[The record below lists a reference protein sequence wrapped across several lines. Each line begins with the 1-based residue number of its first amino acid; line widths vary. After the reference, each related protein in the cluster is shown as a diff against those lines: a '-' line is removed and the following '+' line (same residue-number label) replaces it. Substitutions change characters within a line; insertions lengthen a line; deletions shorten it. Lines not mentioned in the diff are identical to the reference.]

1 MAHLDLGVP
10 SDILLRVTPPKVPRQ
25 FIARAH
31 LAASHPLVDA
41 DAVIVQAPAGFG
53 KTLLL
58 AQWRR
63 EFLATGSVVA
73 WVTAHAQDDD
83 TRWLQCLAMSVR
95 LAAARPTFGHTLIT
109 GAGPTGLEGITT
121 WLAEVAQAALNI
133 VLVVDDAERLNE
145 ATKELLIYL
154 LHNAPSNLRIIV
166 SARSDCKLGVDDL
179 LAYGSCVQIG
189 PTALRFKIDETLRLV
204 EERFKGRVD
213 CDAAARLHEVTEGW
227 PLGLQLAITMLANSS
242 DPMTDITAM
251 ASGAFSLH
259 NDLMHQ
265 MLAKLDPADM
275 AFLTRVAIL
284 DHLYPD
290 LCRALTQDDQA
301 DQRLARLCHETP
313 ILVAGE
319 HGDWLRLHTLAKQ
332 ALRDQDNALSP
343 QEQAQLHGRASRWF
357 AQHNQ
362 LELAA
367 VHALKAG
374 CEDQAYDLA
383 ERSLYDTLMTRGQQA
398 QVLQWLDQMPEIA
411 LHQRPRLLLAG
422 AWSLAL
428 SERHAQA
435 RQSVE
440 RLLTGEQVSDALRCE
455 CAMIMGGAAIYSDDP
470 DQFAQLHDPWAS
482 NPPLQDP
489 LLLHVHANRSAYRAL
504 LAGEP
509 ALARMCQQQAPREG
523 TTNAHKYLDL
533 WGTQIM
539 CKTYAWEGQVVLVE
553 QLLRPT
559 LARTE
564 IELGRRHPVTCAMA
578 ALLATSVWDQGHTSE
593 VPALLAN
600 RLDVIERSGRPDV
613 VVWSYQTLV
622 RVALA
627 QNQEHRALALLE
639 ALYALGVTRQLPRLC
654 IVSLCDQV
662 ALHARNYHGETCRA
676 LMEHVDTLMAAQ
688 PRQQGS
694 LWFDNLAPLQATARG
709 YAHLASKQWREAA
722 GALGHANTQAQ
733 ERKMGKLH
741 IATLGLLAF
750 ARHQHMGNADELL
763 REAMDLARVYG
774 LARILLDAHP
784 GMADWIH
791 RGADKPIAQAQS
803 IAPMAA
809 VVRPVLVKLVPG
821 TILTPKE
828 REVLTLL
835 GRNLSN
841 KEIGLALQ
849 VGEGTVKWHVKNLF
863 AKLDVGY
870 RKQLVAKARLFG
882 LID

>member
-10 SDILLRVTPPKVPRQ
+10 NDILLRVTPPKVPRQ

-31 LAASHPLVDA
+31 LEASHPLLDA

-53 KTLLL
+53 KTFLL

-73 WVTAHAQDDD
+73 WVTAQAQDDD
-83 TRWLQCLAMSVR
+83 TRLLQCLAMSVR
-95 LAAARPTFGHTLIT
+95 LAAARPTFGHTLMT

-145 ATKELLIYL
+145 ATRELLIYL
-154 LHNAPSNLRIIV
+154 LHNAPSNLRIVV

-179 LAYGSCVQIG
+179 LAYGSCVAIG
-189 PTALRFKIDETLRLV
+189 PSALRFTLDETLRLV

-213 CDAAARLHEVTEGW
+213 CDAAARLHDVTEGW
-227 PLGLQLAITMLANSS
+227 PLGLQLAITMLTKSS
-242 DPMTDITAM
+242 DPMSEIAAM
-251 ASGAFSLH
+251 VSGSYSLH
-259 NDLMHQ
+259 HDLMYQ
-265 MLAKLDPADM
+265 MLAKLDTTDM
-275 AFLTRVAIL
+275 DFLRRVAIL

-313 ILVAGE
+313 ILVSGE

-332 ALRDQDNALSP
+332 ALRDQGNGLLP
-343 QEQAQLHGRASRWF
+343 LEQAQLHERASLWF
-357 AQHNQ
+357 AEHHQ

-367 VHALKAG
+367 FHALKAG
-374 CEDQAYDLA
+374 CDDQAYDLA

-398 QVLQWLDQMPEIA
+398 QVLQWLDQMPETA

-455 CAMIMGGAAIYSDDP
+455 CAMIMGGAAIFSDDP
-470 DQFAQLHDPWAS
+470 DLFAQLHDPWAS

-509 ALARMCQQQAPREG
+509 ALARMRQQQAPREG

-539 CKTYAWEGQVVLVE
+539 CQTYAWEGQVVLVE

-578 ALLATSVWDQGHTSE
+578 ALLATSVWHQGRTSE

-627 QNQEHRALALLE
+627 QNQEHRAMALLE

-662 ALHARNYHGETCRA
+662 ALHARSYHGESCRV
-676 LMEHVDTLMAAQ
+676 LMDRIDTLMAEQ

-709 YAHLASKQWREAA
+709 YAYLASRQWREAA
-722 GALGHANTQAQ
+722 DALGHANTLAQ
-733 ERKMGKLH
+733 GRKMGSLH
-741 IATLGLLAF
+741 IETLGLLAF
-750 ARHQHMGNADELL
+750 ARHQYVGHAEELL
-763 REAMDLARVYG
+763 REALDLARVFG
-774 LARILLDAHP
+774 LARILVDAHP
-784 GMADWIH
+784 DMADWIQ
-791 RGADKPIAQAQS
+791 RSVIKPEVPAQS
-803 IAPMAA
+803 IAP
-809 VVRPVLVKLVPG
+809 VPPVGRPVPAKSVPA

-870 RKQLVAKARLFG
+870 RKQLVAKARLYG

>member
-1 MAHLDLGVP
+1 MAHLDIGVP

-25 FIARAH
+25 FITRSH
-31 LAASHPLVDA
+31 LEASQLLVNA

-53 KTLLL
+53 KTFLL

-83 TRWLQCLAMSVR
+83 TRLLQCLVMSVR

-109 GAGPTGLEGITT
+109 GAGPTGLEGITI

-133 VLVVDDAERLNE
+133 VLVVDDAERLHDANR
-145 ATKELLIYL
+145 ELLIYL

-166 SARSDCKLGVDDL
+166 GARSDFKLGVANM
-179 LAYGSCVQIG
+179 LAYGSCLEVG
-189 PTALRFKIDETLRLV
+189 PAALRFKLDETLRLM
-204 EERFKGRVD
+204 EERFKGRID

-227 PLGLQLAITMLANSS
+227 PLGLQLAITLLAKSS
-242 DPMTDITAM
+242 DPMAEIAAM
-251 ASGAFSLH
+251 SSGSYGLQ
-259 NDLMHQ
+259 NDLMDQ

-284 DHLYPD
+284 DNLFPD

-301 DQRLARLCHETP
+301 ENRLVRLCHETP

-319 HGDWLRLHTLAKQ
+319 HGDWLRLHMLAKQ
-332 ALRDQDNALSP
+332 ALRDQGNALPP
-343 QEQAQLHGRASRWF
+343 QEQAHLHQRASLWF
-357 AQHNQ
+357 AEHNQ

-367 VHALKAG
+367 FHALKAG
-374 CEDQAYDLA
+374 CDDQAYDLA

-398 QVLQWLDQMPEIA
+398 QVLQWLDQMPETA

-435 RQSVE
+435 RRSVE
-440 RLLTGEQVSDALRCE
+440 RLLTGERVSDALRCE
-455 CAMIMGGAAIYSDDP
+455 CAMIMGGAAIFSDDP
-470 DQFAQLHDPWAS
+470 DLFTQLHDPWAS
-482 NPPLQDP
+482 DPPLRDQ

-509 ALARMCQQQAPREG
+509 ALARMRQQQAPREG

-533 WGTQIM
+533 WGTQII
-539 CKTYAWEGQVVLVE
+539 CQTYAWEGQVVLVE

-578 ALLATSVWDQGHTSE
+578 ALLATSVWDQGRSSE

-600 RLDVIERSGRPDV
+600 RLDVIERCSRPDI

-622 RVALA
+622 RVALV
-627 QNQEHRALALLE
+627 QNQEHRAMALLE

-662 ALHARNYHGETCRA
+662 ALHARSYHGETCRV
-676 LMEHVDTLMAAQ
+676 LMDRIDALMAAQ

-694 LWFDNLAPLQATARG
+694 LWFDNLAPMQATARG
-709 YAHLASKQWREAA
+709 YAFLAAKKWREAA
-722 GALGHANTQAQ
+722 AELDHANALAQ
-733 ERKMGKLH
+733 GRKMGSLH
-741 IATLGLLAF
+741 IETLGLLAF
-750 ARHQHMGNADELL
+750 ARHQYVGNSEELL
-763 REAMDLARVYG
+763 REAMDLARVFG
-774 LARILLDAHP
+774 LARILVDAHP
-784 GMADWIH
+784 DLADWIQ
-791 RGADKPIAQAQS
+791 RGVIKPVVPPQS
-803 IAPMAA
+803 IAPVAP
-809 VVRPVLVKLVPG
+809 VGRPVSVRSFPG
-821 TILTPKE
+821 NILTPKE

-841 KEIGLALQ
+841 KEVGLALQ